1 MRTTQFVVA
10 GAAAL
15 TFSLVASE
23 ATAQIGGKEQRVEV
37 TKGAWTGQ
45 LVDAACFKKF
55 GGAALSPEHLP
66 CTVDA
71 MKKGGPSSQIS
82 FLTEGDG
89 LLRIVGDMAKSP
101 KLQEYVGKKLEI
113 TGVSSL
119 PIGGWATRELQIE
132 KIKVL

>member
-1 MRTTQFVVA
+1 MRKTQFAVI
-10 GAAAL
+10 GAAVVVL
-15 TFSLVASE
+15 SLMASQ
-23 ATAQIGGKEQRVEV
+23 AAAQIGGKEQRVDV
-37 TKGAWTGQ
+37 KKGVWTGQ

-55 GGAALSPEHLP
+55 GGAALSAEHLP
-66 CTVDA
+66 CTVEA
-71 MKKGGPSSQIS
+71 LKKGDPGSQIS

-113 TGVSSL
+113 SGVSSL